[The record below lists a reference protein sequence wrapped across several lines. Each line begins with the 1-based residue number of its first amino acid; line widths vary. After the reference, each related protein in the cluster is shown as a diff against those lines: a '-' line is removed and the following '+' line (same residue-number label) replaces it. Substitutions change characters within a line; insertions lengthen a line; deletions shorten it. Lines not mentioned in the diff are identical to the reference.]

1 MTWQPIA
8 TVPKDTTVFVYWPG
22 HPQGKDHEIRTAM
35 FPQNYPMGSVPCT
48 LWTSLPELPNGYE
61 IIGVVVRKTNT

>member
-8 TVPKDTTVFVYWPG
+8 CVPKDERVFVYHPN

-35 FPQNYPMGSVPCT
+35 FPRNYPMGNVPCT
-48 LWTSLPELPNGYE
+48 LWCPIPELPNGYE
-61 IIGVVVRKTNT
+61 IIDVVVRKTNA